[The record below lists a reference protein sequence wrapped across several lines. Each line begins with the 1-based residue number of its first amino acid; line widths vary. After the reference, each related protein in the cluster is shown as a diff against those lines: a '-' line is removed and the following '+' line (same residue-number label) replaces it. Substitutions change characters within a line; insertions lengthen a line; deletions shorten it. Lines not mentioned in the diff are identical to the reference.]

1 MMPKQNIAAVQ
12 STPKPKKKSDNKEN
26 KENQESKVSNE
37 ATGIDSSKVDGNTMT
52 KEPDSPR
59 KDASTDP
66 IELSGIFKTRTT
78 MKVGSVGLH
87 VLEALSNIETYHKA
101 ILFLY

>member
-1 MMPKQNIAAVQ
+1 MPKQNNAAVQ

-37 ATGIDSSKVDGNTMT
+37 ATGIDSSKVDGDTMT

-66 IELSGIFKTRTT
+66 IELSGILKQELLY
-78 MKVGSVGLH
+78 VGRISVPARSRSTFDYRNLP
-87 VLEALSNIETYHKA
+87 
-101 ILFLY
+101 

>member
-1 MMPKQNIAAVQ
+1 MPKQNNAAVQ

-26 KENQESKVSNE
+26 QESKVSNE
-37 ATGIDSSKVDGNTMT
+37 GSGIDSSKVDGNTMT

-66 IELSGIFKTRTT
+66 IELSGILKTRT
-78 MKVGSVGLH
+78 
-87 VLEALSNIETYHKA
+87 I
-101 ILFLY
+101 ICW